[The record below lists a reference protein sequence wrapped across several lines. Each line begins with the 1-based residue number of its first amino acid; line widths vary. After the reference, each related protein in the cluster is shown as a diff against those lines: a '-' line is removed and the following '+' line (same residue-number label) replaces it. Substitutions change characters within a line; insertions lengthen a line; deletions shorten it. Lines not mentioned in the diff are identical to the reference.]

1 MNLTTSDQIKVL
13 LAAPDDEI
21 SVKATLE
28 LLDGRLKI
36 IDDLR
41 DLEVVLNEAQQR
53 HDTLESKLANSQ
65 VNVDSTITGTRALA
79 AAHLHTAQELSLV
92 RHSLADELA
101 DINEDLLP
109 HFSDDGERTSTLLED
124 IQSLHRELDELSNL
138 KEYVLV
144 IERAVKLSDASAQ
157 QTRDLPLTQP
167 ISISS
172 ISQYRAL
179 HDFVEQVAEQ
189 CSTAADSTGT
199 KTLHLV
205 SFLRTLR
212 DRTWQNIKDILA
224 ERLLSAAET
233 LQWPRPVEYHAASLE
248 HRQAF
253 EHAFLNLLRLQDL
266 ARKVVSPDGS
276 VREGLYPIQALVRPI
291 SLRFKYHFEGS
302 RDTNKLDK
310 PEWYFT
316 HVLNVAHEHRSF
328 MDTIVQTLLASE
340 KIQGINAWD
349 EFTSLL
355 LPILT
360 KKLRRTVPVLLPH
373 PSLLAHTIYQ
383 ALAFDAALRDE
394 EFQISLTT
402 SAKHELDE
410 DRWEGIS
417 EVILGRKDWFEAWV
431 DGENKFTEQQ
441 YNEIISSSDAWQ
453 IADDGEDDKS
463 RHYDLKTTNSA
474 RQLKALVEQVTDRYS
489 PLPDFA
495 QRTRFLISVQLPLLE
510 HYLGRIASSLDAFE
524 SYSSV
529 FSRAVPGALGVAL
542 GTGDGGVKMDTNSL
556 TSGVEGA
563 QRLCKALLSAKYIE
577 SAMEAWGEE
586 LFFLE
591 LWTEINRR
599 ASLRARATENPNLPD
614 PHANEWEAPQDTIF
628 EELVLR
634 YKKVADRAQAMI
646 VQQVCAEIDHG
657 LKAHFVVITSRNPEE
672 RADEIALSQTL
683 LGPVALLSSY
693 LTYLR
698 SLLSEAMLTTI
709 YRNIATHLA
718 EHILSRGILY
728 RGRFDLSA
736 AKAISAE
743 CELWVETCH
752 AGVRGT
758 MSRSRVEAPWL
769 GLLQA
774 ARIVSTEGSVWEEL
788 TNTVF
793 EAGDAWSATTS
804 KVVGVNQLGREE
816 VQRILR
822 CRQECPQ

>member
-1 MNLTTSDQIKVL
+1 MNFTTSHQIKAL
-13 LAAPDDEI
+13 LAPPDAEL
-21 SVKATLE
+21 SAKATLE
-28 LLDGRLKI
+28 LLDDRLKT
-36 IDDLR
+36 IDNLR
-41 DLEVVLNEAQQR
+41 DLEVVVDEAQKH
-53 HDTLESKLANSQ
+53 HDTLKSKLATSQ
-65 VNVDSTITGTRALA
+65 ANVDTMITATRESA

-101 DINEDLLP
+101 DINEDLVP

-124 IQSLHRELDELSNL
+124 IQSLHRDLDELSNL

-144 IERAVKLSDASAQ
+144 IERTVKLSDASAQ

-179 HDFVEQVAEQ
+179 HDFVDQVAEL
-189 CSTAADSTGT
+189 CSTAADSTGN
-199 KTLHLV
+199 KTLYLV

-212 DRTWQNIKDILA
+212 ERTWQNIRDILA

-233 LQWPRPVEYHAASLE
+233 LQWPRPVEYHTASLE

-253 EHAFLNLLRLQDL
+253 EHAFINLLRLQDL
-266 ARKVVSPDGS
+266 ARKVISSEDS

-316 HVLNVAHEHRSF
+316 HVLNVAHEHRPF
-328 MDTIVQTLLASE
+328 MNTIVQTLLSSE
-340 KIQGINAWD
+340 KIQGISAWD

-355 LPILT
+355 LPILA

-394 EFQISLTT
+394 GFQISLTT
-402 SAKHELDE
+402 SAKHEPDE

-417 EVILGRKDWFEAWV
+417 EIILGQKDWFEAWV

-441 YNEIISSSDAWQ
+441 YNEIISSPDAWQ
-453 IADDGEDDKS
+453 IADDGADDKS
-463 RHYDLKTTNSA
+463 RHIDLKTTNSA

-591 LWTEINRR
+591 LWAEINRR

-614 PHANEWEAPQDTIF
+614 PHANELEVPQDTIF

-634 YKKVADRAQAMI
+634 YKKVADRAQSMI

-657 LKAHFVVITSRNPEE
+657 LKAHFVVTTSRNPEE

-718 EHILSRGILY
+718 EHILNRGILY

-743 CELWVETCH
+743 CALWVETCH

-774 ARIVSTEGSVWEEL
+774 ARIVSTEGHVWKEL
-788 TNTVF
+788 TNAAF
-793 EAGDAWSATTS
+793 EAGDAWCETTS
-804 KVVGVNQLGREE
+804 KVVGVNQLAREE

-822 CRQECPQ
+822 CRQDCPK

>member
-1 MNLTTSDQIKVL
+1 MDPTTSHQIKVL

-28 LLDGRLKI
+28 LLDDRLKT

-41 DLEVVLNEAQQR
+41 DLEVVVYEAQQR
-53 HDTLESKLANSQ
+53 HDTLESKLATSQ
-65 VNVDSTITGTRALA
+65 ANVDSMITATRSSA

-101 DINEDLLP
+101 DINEDLVP

-124 IQSLHRELDELSNL
+124 IQSLHRDLGELSNL

-144 IERAVKLSDASAQ
+144 IERAIKLSDASAQ
-157 QTRDLPLTQP
+157 QIRDLPLTQP

-179 HDFVEQVAEQ
+179 HDFVEQAAEQ
-189 CSTAADSTGT
+189 CSTVAGSAGT

-212 DRTWQNIKDILA
+212 EGTWQNIKDILA
-224 ERLLSAAET
+224 EHLLSAAET
-233 LQWPRPVEYHAASLE
+233 LQWPRPVEYRAASLE

-253 EHAFLNLLRLQDL
+253 EHAFINLLRLQDL
-266 ARKVVSPDGS
+266 ARKVISPDDS
-276 VREGLYPIQALVRPI
+276 VHEGLYPIQALVRPI
-291 SLRFKYHFEGS
+291 SLRFKYHFEGP

-328 MDTIVQTLLASE
+328 MDTIVRTLLASE
-340 KIQGINAWD
+340 KIQGIDAWD

-355 LPILT
+355 LPILA

-394 EFQISLTT
+394 GFQISLTT
-402 SAKHELDE
+402 SAKHELEE

-417 EVILGRKDWFEAWV
+417 EVILGQKDWFEAWV

-453 IADDGEDDKS
+453 IADDGDDDKS

-542 GTGDGGVKMDTNSL
+542 GTGDGGVKTDTNSL

-614 PHANEWEAPQDTIF
+614 PHANELEAPRDTIF

-718 EHILSRGILY
+718 EHILNRGILY

-774 ARIVSTEGSVWEEL
+774 ARIVSTEGSIWEEL
-788 TNTVF
+788 INTAF
-793 EAGDAWSATTS
+793 EAGDAWSETTS

-816 VQRILR
+816 VQQILR

>member
-1 MNLTTSDQIKVL
+1 MNFTTSHQIKAL
-13 LAAPDDEI
+13 LAPPDAEL
-21 SVKATLE
+21 SAKATLE
-28 LLDGRLKI
+28 LLDDRLKT
-36 IDDLR
+36 IDNLR
-41 DLEVVLNEAQQR
+41 DLEVVVDEAQKH
-53 HDTLESKLANSQ
+53 HDTLKSKLATSQ
-65 VNVDSTITGTRALA
+65 ANVDTMITATRESA

-101 DINEDLLP
+101 DINEDLVP

-124 IQSLHRELDELSNL
+124 IQSLHRDLDELSNL

-144 IERAVKLSDASAQ
+144 IERTVKLSDASAQ

-179 HDFVEQVAEQ
+179 HDFVDQVAEL
-189 CSTAADSTGT
+189 CSTAADSTGN
-199 KTLHLV
+199 KTLYLV

-212 DRTWQNIKDILA
+212 ERTWQNIRDILA

-233 LQWPRPVEYHAASLE
+233 LQWPRPVEYHTASLE

-253 EHAFLNLLRLQDL
+253 EHAFINLLRLQDL
-266 ARKVVSPDGS
+266 ARKVISSEDS

-316 HVLNVAHEHRSF
+316 HVLNVAHEHRPF
-328 MDTIVQTLLASE
+328 MNTIVQTLLSSE
-340 KIQGINAWD
+340 KIQGISAWD

-355 LPILT
+355 LPILA

-394 EFQISLTT
+394 GFQISLST
-402 SAKHELDE
+402 SAKHEPDE

-417 EVILGRKDWFEAWV
+417 EIILGQKDWFEAWV

-441 YNEIISSSDAWQ
+441 YNEIISSPDAWQ
-453 IADDGEDDKS
+453 IADDGADDKS
-463 RHYDLKTTNSA
+463 RHIDLKTTNSA

-591 LWTEINRR
+591 LWAEINRR

-614 PHANEWEAPQDTIF
+614 PHANELEVPQDTIF

-634 YKKVADRAQAMI
+634 YKKVADRAQSMI

-657 LKAHFVVITSRNPEE
+657 LKAHFVVTTSRNPEE

-718 EHILSRGILY
+718 EHILNRGILY

-743 CELWVETCH
+743 CALWVETCH

-774 ARIVSTEGSVWEEL
+774 ARIVSTEGHVWEEL
-788 TNTVF
+788 TNAAF
-793 EAGDAWSATTS
+793 EAGDAWRETTS
-804 KVVGVNQLGREE
+804 KVVGVNQLSREE

-822 CRQECPQ
+822 CRQDCPK